1 MLTRCGGVSSY
12 LRPAPRGCP
21 WIPHFARR
29 RSRALERAAPGRATT
44 RFGSG
49 IRDRPLRGALK
60 WALPVHPTVVEA
72 ASNECKAKPD
82 SAAPAGTRWYYRAN
96 RVDHSRCWFLSSS
109 NVSAHSRL
117 RQSTSVTRGHFIRPN
132 AGKVPDAQ
140 QNPQVNPQIASAIK
154 PAADGLL
161 SGQTM
166 VPQVTTRA
174 QDPPR
179 SYELLARKVATSPYR
194 LAVASAQ
201 PPTGALVQASPSGS
215 QASAGVA
222 NFNLLFPRFAARYD
236 CSLDAPEPRRKPSLK
251 NESVWSAQLRNGAT
265 FKLRPVRRRFRLNKA
280 HS

>member
-1 MLTRCGGVSSY
+1 MLGQKVLPTI
-12 LRPAPRGCP
+12 LLLLPAT
-21 WIPHFARR
+21 FA
-29 RSRALERAAPGRATT
+29 LT
-44 RFGSG
+44 
-49 IRDRPLRGALK
+49 
-60 WALPVHPTVVEA
+60 VHPTVVEA

-117 RQSTSVTRGHFIRPN
+117 RQSASVTRGHFITPD
-132 AGKVPDAQ
+132 AGEVPDAQ
-140 QNPQVNPQIASAIK
+140 QNPQVNPQIASAIE

-166 VPQVTTRA
+166 VPQLTTRA

-179 SYELLARKVATSPYR
+179 SYELLARKVATIPYR

-201 PPTGALVQASPSGS
+201 PPSGALVQASPSGS

>member
-1 MLTRCGGVSSY
+1 LT
-12 LRPAPRGCP
+12 
-21 WIPHFARR
+21 
-29 RSRALERAAPGRATT
+29 
-44 RFGSG
+44 
-49 IRDRPLRGALK
+49 
-60 WALPVHPTVVEA
+60 VHPTVVEA